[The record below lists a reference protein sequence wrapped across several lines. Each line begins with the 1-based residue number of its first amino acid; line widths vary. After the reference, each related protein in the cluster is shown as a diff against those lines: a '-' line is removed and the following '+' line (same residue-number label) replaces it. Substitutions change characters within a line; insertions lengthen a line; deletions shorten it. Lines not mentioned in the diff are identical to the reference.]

1 MIKISPS
8 VLACDLSRLAKEVEE
23 IHSAG
28 ADMIH
33 LDVMDGVFVTNISFG
48 LPVIK
53 CLRKNSKAF
62 FDVHLMIT
70 EPEKYIERF
79 ITECGAD
86 LISFHLEATNVPD
99 KCIEIIKKHGKKAA
113 ITVKPNTPIE
123 TVYPYLDRCD
133 MVLVMTVEPGYGG
146 QALIPECLD
155 KVKELK
161 EEIERRNLSVD
172 IEVDGGINTE
182 NAKDAIKAGAN
193 ILVAGSAVFGAADR
207 REAMKKIRE
216 S

>member
-99 KCIEIIKKHGKKAA
+99 ECIEIIKKHGKKAA
-113 ITVKPNTPIE
+113 ITVKPKTPIE
-123 TVYPYLDRCD
+123 TVYPYLDKCD

-193 ILVAGSAVFGAADR
+193 TLVAGSAVFGAADR